1 MALDNLR
8 DEFVDRIRRL
18 EEDRHNVDISW
29 ADWGTD
35 KRQSKVRGPGRKKAV
50 TVTGPYVVYML
61 REEDI
66 MEDWTIIRKAL
77 KRSSSSATAG
87 TVTPT
92 SGVGVGVSLAGLPAM
107 AGASG

>member
-1 MALDNLR
+1 
-8 DEFVDRIRRL
+8 
-18 EEDRHNVDISW
+18 
-29 ADWGTD
+29 
-35 KRQSKVRGPGRKKAV
+35 
-50 TVTGPYVVYML
+50 ML

-77 KRSSSSATAG
+77 MRSSSSATAAG

-92 SGVGVGVSLAGLPAM
+92 SGVSVSLSGLPAM

>member
-1 MALDNLR
+1 
-8 DEFVDRIRRL
+8 
-18 EEDRHNVDISW
+18 
-29 ADWGTD
+29 
-35 KRQSKVRGPGRKKAV
+35 
-50 TVTGPYVVYML
+50 
-61 REEDI
+61 